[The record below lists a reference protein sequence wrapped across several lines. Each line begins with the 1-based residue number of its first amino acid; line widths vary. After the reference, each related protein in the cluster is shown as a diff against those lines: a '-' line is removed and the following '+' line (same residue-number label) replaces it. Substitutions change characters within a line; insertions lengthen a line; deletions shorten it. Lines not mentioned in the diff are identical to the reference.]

1 MTVLGR
7 AGVRV
12 VTALA
17 AATTCMVP
25 FAASPAQAADTDAAP
40 GEGAIHFELPQRWN
54 DDYKPGTACSTPGD
68 TGAYVTA
75 RDRWFKQTDAAS
87 VANHDSVDVPVTQTV
102 TQTREQTFKVSAKV
116 KGEGELAKIMTNTF
130 GFTYVHEVHWKL
142 NQKVGPYTLPAGQ
155 QGRLA
160 WGFIILE
167 AEGQNVRCTPDL
179 VWKQSGKPYHISA
192 PETKYAELQID
203 QAPHYNN

>member
-25 FAASPAQAADTDAAP
+25 FAASPAQAADTSVAP
-40 GEGAIHFELPQRWN
+40 GEDAIHFELPQRWN

-87 VANHDSVDVPVTQTV
+87 VANHDSVDMPVTQTV

>member
-40 GEGAIHFELPQRWN
+40 GGDAIHFELPQRWN

>member
-40 GEGAIHFELPQRWN
+40 GGDAIHFELPQRWN

-87 VANHDSVDVPVTQTV
+87 VANHDSVDMPVTQTV

-160 WGFIILE
+160 WGFIVLE

-179 VWKQSGKPYHISA
+179 VWKQSGKPLSLIHISE
-192 PETKYAELQID
+192 PTRPY
-203 QAPHYNN
+203 

>member
-1 MTVLGR
+1 MTVLRR

-17 AATTCMVP
+17 ATTTCMVP
-25 FAASPAQAADTDAAP
+25 FATSPAQAADTSVAP
-40 GEGAIHFELPQRWN
+40 GEDAIHFELPQRWN

-68 TGAYVTA
+68 TGANVTA

-87 VANHDSVDVPVTQTV
+87 VANHDSVDMPVTQTV

-160 WGFIILE
+160 WGFIVLE

>member
-1 MTVLGR
+1 MTVLRR

-17 AATTCMVP
+17 ATTTCMVP
-25 FAASPAQAADTDAAP
+25 FATSPAQAADTSVAP
-40 GEGAIHFELPQRWN
+40 GEDAIHFELPQRWN

-87 VANHDSVDVPVTQTV
+87 VANHDSVDMPVTQTV

-130 GFTYVHEVHWKL
+130 GFTYVHEAHWKL

>member
-40 GEGAIHFELPQRWN
+40 GGDAIHFELPQRWN

-87 VANHDSVDVPVTQTV
+87 VANHDSVDMPVTQTV

>member
-25 FAASPAQAADTDAAP
+25 FAASPAQAAGTDAAP
-40 GEGAIHFELPQRWN
+40 GEDAIHFELPQRWN

-87 VANHDSVDVPVTQTV
+87 VANHDSVDMPVTQTV

>member
-1 MTVLGR
+1 MTVLRR

-25 FAASPAQAADTDAAP
+25 FAASPAQAADTSVAP
-40 GEGAIHFELPQRWN
+40 GEDAIHFELPQRWN

-87 VANHDSVDVPVTQTV
+87 VANHDSVDMPVTQTV

>member
-1 MTVLGR
+1 MTVLRR

-25 FAASPAQAADTDAAP
+25 FATSPAQAADTSVTP
-40 GEGAIHFELPQRWN
+40 GEDAIHFELPQRWN

-87 VANHDSVDVPVTQTV
+87 VANHDSVDMPVTQTV

-160 WGFIILE
+160 WGFIVLE

>member
-1 MTVLGR
+1 M
-7 AGVRV
+7 
-12 VTALA
+12 
-17 AATTCMVP
+17 
-25 FAASPAQAADTDAAP
+25 
-40 GEGAIHFELPQRWN
+40 
-54 DDYKPGTACSTPGD
+54 
-68 TGAYVTA
+68 
-75 RDRWFKQTDAAS
+75 
-87 VANHDSVDVPVTQTV
+87 
-102 TQTREQTFKVSAKV
+102 
-116 KGEGELAKIMTNTF
+116 
-130 GFTYVHEVHWKL
+130 HEVHWKL

>member
-40 GEGAIHFELPQRWN
+40 GGDAIHFELPQRWN

-87 VANHDSVDVPVTQTV
+87 VANHDSVDMPVTQTV

-160 WGFIILE
+160 WGFIVLE

>member
-1 MTVLGR
+1 MTVLRR

-17 AATTCMVP
+17 ATTTCMVP
-25 FAASPAQAADTDAAP
+25 FATRPAQAADTSVAP
-40 GEGAIHFELPQRWN
+40 GEDAIHFELPQRWN

-87 VANHDSVDVPVTQTV
+87 VANHDSVDMPVTQTV

-160 WGFIILE
+160 WGFIVLE

>member
-1 MTVLGR
+1 M
-7 AGVRV
+7 
-12 VTALA
+12 
-17 AATTCMVP
+17 
-25 FAASPAQAADTDAAP
+25 
-40 GEGAIHFELPQRWN
+40 
-54 DDYKPGTACSTPGD
+54 
-68 TGAYVTA
+68 
-75 RDRWFKQTDAAS
+75 
-87 VANHDSVDVPVTQTV
+87 
-102 TQTREQTFKVSAKV
+102 SAKV

-160 WGFIILE
+160 WGFIVLE

-179 VWKQSGKPYHISA
+179 VWKQSGKPYRISA

>member
-1 MTVLGR
+1 MTVLRR

-25 FAASPAQAADTDAAP
+25 FAASPAQAADTSVAP
-40 GEGAIHFELPQRWN
+40 GEDAIHFELPQRWN

-87 VANHDSVDVPVTQTV
+87 VANHDSVDMPVTQTV

-160 WGFIILE
+160 WGFIVLE

>member
-1 MTVLGR
+1 MTVLRR

-17 AATTCMVP
+17 ATTTCMVP
-25 FAASPAQAADTDAAP
+25 FATSPAQAADTSVAP
-40 GEGAIHFELPQRWN
+40 GEDAIHFELPQRWN

-87 VANHDSVDVPVTQTV
+87 VANHDSVDMPVTQTV

-160 WGFIILE
+160 WGFIVLE

-192 PETKYAELQID
+192 PETKYAELQIA

>member
-25 FAASPAQAADTDAAP
+25 FAASPAQ
-40 GEGAIHFELPQRWN
+40 GEDAIHFELPQRWN

-87 VANHDSVDVPVTQTV
+87 VANHDSVDMPVTQTV

>member
-40 GEGAIHFELPQRWN
+40 GGDAIHFELPQRWN

-68 TGAYVTA
+68 TGTYVTA

-87 VANHDSVDVPVTQTV
+87 VANHDSVDMPVTQTV
-102 TQTREQTFKVSAKV
+102 TQTREQTFKVFAKV

>member
-7 AGVRV
+7 AGVRA

-17 AATTCMVP
+17 AATTCVVP

-40 GEGAIHFELPQRWN
+40 GGDAIHFELPQRWN

-68 TGAYVTA
+68 TGTYVTA

-87 VANHDSVDVPVTQTV
+87 VANHDSVDMPVTQTV

>member
-25 FAASPAQAADTDAAP
+25 FATSPAQAADTSVAP
-40 GEGAIHFELPQRWN
+40 GEDAIHFELPQRWN

-87 VANHDSVDVPVTQTV
+87 VANHASVDMPVTQTV

>member
-1 MTVLGR
+1 MTVLR

-25 FAASPAQAADTDAAP
+25 FAASPAQAADTDVAP
-40 GEGAIHFELPQRWN
+40 GEDAIHFELPQRWN

-68 TGAYVTA
+68 TGAYVAA

-87 VANHDSVDVPVTQTV
+87 VANHDSVDMPVTQTV